1 MDINYI
7 VEVDGQSYGPYD
19 LNGVRQVGLFRDT
32 KVKYSTAGTE
42 WRNAEDFPELRNFL
56 SEEIVEEPTLD
67 LYQVQYYY
75 KEGEG
80 VYGPL
85 SIIEL
90 SYMNVCPSS
99 LVSIDGGHTFVF
111 ASEISGLLDLLAYIV
126 DSESKDLAEQLE
138 NERRNTENER
148 ISKAELEKV
157 VEEQETEIL
166 RLESQISE
174 MKDAQNEVVETDFDF
189 TKSYEEQFG
198 DLLNRFASKIGDLGG
213 LKLQQEEGYTRVFSS
228 VEKERD
234 FYLGSYARSMSE
246 AKIVMQSLTAL
257 ARTLQERQEE
267 LLHALDCYLCSR
279 RSKLNKEQIQREKQ
293 IINEFKGQIQ
303 SVSDSAISGKDM
315 TISSLRQ
322 SLADKKKQLGDTCR
336 QQLVDISKQTN
347 DYKVGLKNFF
357 RDFQSKSLLEIEMN
371 LRSIEDCYN
380 AYFVK
385 RYDTAGLNE
394 KIWEKIDNKE
404 SMPSSSLFLRSDA
417 EQFVILD
424 RSFVLRKKVFLN
436 LYNNKHL
443 VLRYDSASEILCDD
457 VVNSIIARS
466 LASCSSGGLNISMID
481 SKDMNGTSD
490 ILKRLNRSVF
500 AISVRP
506 EDIRRRLDVIEQRI
520 EGIVQNLLLS
530 PIRTLADFNQSKQA
544 KEPYHLIVIKGFPLG
559 FGGESVY
566 LLNKIL
572 RNGIRAGVNVIIMVN
587 KQALL
592 RDDNSKQFNSV
603 EWDAIKDSVI
613 EYDFTSTEVHAGE
626 SKQEFE
632 KISDTVFNSIV
643 DYVNAGFEIKS
654 EEVISISDYLPP
666 IQQWWSRKSAAHI
679 EIPFGVEDTKS
690 LQSLYITQESGQN
703 SAVVI
708 GIPGSGK
715 SVFLHSIIVNAT
727 VNYSPDELNLYLIDF
742 SGVEFNTYALHD
754 LPHARVIAP
763 EAEREFGLSILTE
776 LVEEGARRMAVCR
789 DNDVSNIVDLKIK
802 KPDIVMPRLLV
813 IIDEFQKLFE
823 IASDFISRDANVK
836 ICTIIQ
842 EFRKFGINLILATQK
857 LPSSS
862 ILPKDLIA
870 NRIVFRSQPSDFSD
884 LISLMPN
891 TRMPQLSTGECIYN
905 SQSGSA
911 YDNHKVKSFYVGK
924 KDLDSILDEISA
936 FATEKTVKPI
946 QKVIFRSNELPNFAT
961 RRRHPSHQNISEF
974 PSEVGIYLGENI
986 AIEKYD
992 VFAKFQAESGNNML
1006 VIGGES
1012 DVAEKVAI
1020 YATLSAMDAHIDK
1033 SASFYIL
1040 NFIKQSDPLQ
1050 KMPENYMPAGIP
1062 FEAKFATKSTDV
1074 IAILSEIKE
1083 IMNTRLAEENG
1094 EFHNIYLSIYAFQF
1108 ARMFDKVAGKH
1119 SESVSE
1125 AGQLLDEILKNGPL
1139 VGIYTILQV
1148 DELMNLSRI
1157 SSNIQLFQHKVVL
1170 QMEENDS
1177 MKLIGSGAANKLFVM
1192 NRPSSKYRCFYCDKS
1207 KNILKKFKPYK

>member
-19 LNGVRQVGLFRDT
+19 LNGVRQVGLFKDT
-32 KVKYSTAGTE
+32 KVKYSTEGAE

-56 SEEIVEEPTLD
+56 SEEIVDEPTLD

-75 KEGEG
+75 KENDS

-90 SYMNVCPSS
+90 SYMDVNSNS
-99 LVSIDGGHTFVF
+99 LVSVDGAQTFVF
-111 ASEISGLLDLLAYIV
+111 ASEIIGLLDVLAYII
-126 DSESKDLAEQLE
+126 D
-138 NERRNTENER
+138 NERKDYLEELENER
-148 ISKAELEKV
+148 ISKNELEKV
-157 VEEQETEIL
+157 VEEQEMEIL

-174 MKDAQNEVVETDFDF
+174 MKDAQNEMVETDFDF
-189 TKSYEEQFG
+189 NKTYQEQFG
-198 DLLNRFASKIGDLGG
+198 DSLNRFTITIVGLGDL
-213 LKLQQEEGYTRVFSS
+213 KLNQDEGYTRVFTSL
-228 VEKERD
+228 EKERD
-234 FYLGSYARSMSE
+234 FYLGTYNRSMSE
-246 AKIVMQSLTAL
+246 AKNVMHSLTSL
-257 ARTLQERQEE
+257 ARTLQERQED
-267 LLHALDCYLCSR
+267 LMHALDCYLCSR
-279 RSKLNKEQIQREKQ
+279 RSRLNAEQINREKL
-293 IINEFKGQIQ
+293 IINEFKRQIQ
-303 SVSDSAISGKDM
+303 SVSDSAIAGKEV

-322 SLADKKKQLGDTCR
+322 SLSDKKKQLEDTYR
-336 QQLVDISKQTN
+336 QQLIDISKQAN

-357 RDFQSKSLLEIEMN
+357 RDFQTKSLLEIEMN
-371 LRSIEDCYN
+371 LKSIEDSFN
-380 AYFVK
+380 TYFIK
-385 RYDTAGLNE
+385 RYDTAELNE
-394 KIWEKIDNKE
+394 KIWEKIENKE
-404 SMPSSSLFLRSDA
+404 SIPSSSLFMRSDA

-424 RSFVLRKKVFLN
+424 RSFVLRHKVFLS

-443 VLRYDSASEILCDD
+443 LLKYDSASESICND

-481 SKDMNGTSD
+481 SEDMNGTSD

-500 AISVRP
+500 TISVRP
-506 EDIRRRLDVIEQRI
+506 EDIRRRLDAIEQRI
-520 EGIVQNLLLS
+520 EGIIQNLLLN
-530 PIRTLADFNQSKQA
+530 PIKTLADFNQSKQA
-544 KEPYHLIVIKGFPLG
+544 KEPYNLIVIKGFPLG
-559 FGGESVY
+559 FAGESVY

-572 RNGIRAGVNVIIMVN
+572 RNGIRAGVNVIIMVD
-587 KQALL
+587 KQSLV
-592 RDDNSKQFNSV
+592 REDNSKQFNSI
-603 EWDAIKDSVI
+603 EWDTIKDYI
-613 EYDFTSTEVHAGE
+613 LEYDFTDTEAQTSE

-632 KISDTVFNSIV
+632 KINDAVFNNIV
-643 DYVNAGFEIKS
+643 DYVNAGFEIKQ

-666 IQQWWSRKSAAHI
+666 VQQWWSRKSASHI
-679 EIPFGVEDTKS
+679 EIPFGIEDTKS
-690 LQSLYITQESGQN
+690 LQSLYISQESGQN

-715 SVFLHSIIVNAT
+715 SVFLHSVIINAA

-742 SGVEFNTYALHD
+742 SGVEFNTYALHN

-823 IASDFISRDANVK
+823 IESDFISRDANIK

-842 EFRKFGINLILATQK
+842 EFRKFGINLVLATQK

-870 NRIVFRSQPSDFSD
+870 NRIVFRSQPSDFSA
-884 LISLMPN
+884 LISLQPN

-911 YDNHKVKSFYVGK
+911 YDNHKVKSFYIGK
-924 KDLDSILDEISA
+924 KDLDAILSDITAYAEQKAI
-936 FATEKTVKPI
+936 EPI
-946 QKVIFRSNELPNFAT
+946 RKVIFRSNELPEFAM
-961 RRRHPSHQNISEF
+961 RKKHSIHQEIAEY

-992 VFAKFQAESGNNML
+992 VFAKFQAESNNNML
-1006 VIGGES
+1006 VIGGEQ

-1020 YATLSAMDAHIDK
+1020 YATLSAMDAHKDY
-1033 SASFYIL
+1033 SASFYVM
-1040 NFIKQSDPLQ
+1040 NFMKQSDPLQ
-1050 KMPENYMPAGIP
+1050 KMPENYMPVGIP
-1062 FEAKFATKSTDV
+1062 FDVKFANKSADV
-1074 IAILSEIKE
+1074 ITLLSEIKE
-1083 IMNTRLAEENG
+1083 IMNQRKVEENA
-1094 EFHNIYLSIYAFQF
+1094 ENHNIYLSIYAFQL
-1108 ARMFDKVAGKH
+1108 ARMFDRGGRRG
-1119 SESVSE
+1119 EDVSE
-1125 AGQLLDEILKNGPL
+1125 AGQLLDEILKYGPL

-1148 DELMNLSRI
+1148 DNLVNLARI
-1157 SSNIQLFQHKVVL
+1157 SANLQLFQHKVAL

-1177 MKLIGSGAANKLFVM
+1177 MKVMGTGAASKLFIM
-1192 NRPSSKYRCFYCDKS
+1192 NRPSSKFRCYYCNKS
-1207 KNILKKFKPYK
+1207 MNIVKKFKPYK